1 MKILP
6 VTDPSFQNYGQI
18 MTGYDLKELLETLD
32 KVTPLPEGVEYVPEQ
47 PELQALAIEKK
58 SHEIERTLGAVKK
71 EFGRYEEALEKVSKS
86 LTAATNNLD
95 TLRTTRT
102 NMINRALKNITECDS
117 DLFLSDG
124 MTNYGKNGDDF

>member
-1 MKILP
+1 M
-6 VTDPSFQNYGQI
+6 
-18 MTGYDLKELLETLD
+18 
-32 KVTPLPEGVEYVPEQ
+32 
-47 PELQALAIEKK
+47 IEKK